1 MIIKNSIKPYLYFII
16 SLIIINFFGCD
27 FNKKPATYNSKL
39 LIGSWLDRSKAKLHF
54 ALLEN
59 GVAKSDNMETLVYK
73 SWSVRNDS
81 LFLKVKS
88 IGNRTHFETI
98 EAYKID
104 TLDSN
109 TLVLH
114 NKISKCPTLEKSDN
128 NYNKFKALN
137 IIFNFL

>member
-1 MIIKNSIKPYLYFII
+1 
-16 SLIIINFFGCD
+16 
-27 FNKKPATYNSKL
+27 
-39 LIGSWLDRSKAKLHF
+39 
-54 ALLEN
+54 
-59 GVAKSDNMETLVYK
+59 METLVYK
-73 SWSVRNDS
+73 SWSVRNDI

-109 TLVLH
+109 TLVLQI
-114 NKISKCPTLEKSDN
+114 KISKCPTLEKSDN
-128 NYNKFKALN
+128 NYNKFQALN

>member
-1 MIIKNSIKPYLYFII
+1 MNFKSSSITYLYYLI
-16 SLIIINFFGCD
+16 SLTLINFFGCN
-27 FNKKPATYNSKL
+27 FNKKPATSTSKL
-39 LIGSWLDRSKAKLHF
+39 LIGSWLDSSEAKLHF
-54 ALLEN
+54 TLLEN
-59 GVAKSDNMETLVYK
+59 GIAKSDNMKTLVYK

-88 IGNRTHFETI
+88 IGNRTHFESI

-114 NKISKCPTLEKSDN
+114 NKNFKMFYTRKSEN
-128 NYNKFKALN
+128 NYN
-137 IIFNFL
+137 

>member
-1 MIIKNSIKPYLYFII
+1 MIIKNSINPYLYFLI

-54 ALLEN
+54 TLLEN

-98 EAYKID
+98 VAYKID

-114 NKISKCPTLEKSDN
+114 NKNFKNVLHSKKVIIITIN
-128 NYNKFKALN
+128 FKH
-137 IIFNFL
+137 

>member
-1 MIIKNSIKPYLYFII
+1 MIIKNSIKPYLYFLI
-16 SLIIINFFGCD
+16 SLIIINFFCD
-27 FNKKPATYNSKL
+27 FKKTATYNSKL
-39 LIGSWLDRSKAKLHF
+39 LIGSWFDRSKAKLHF
-54 ALLEN
+54 TLHEN

-114 NKISKCPTLEKSDN
+114 NIN
-128 NYNKFKALN
+128 FKMSYTRKK
-137 IIFNFL
+137 

>member
-54 ALLEN
+54 TLLEN

-114 NKISKCPTLEKSDN
+114 NKN
-128 NYNKFKALN
+128 FKMSYTRKK
-137 IIFNFL
+137 

>member
-1 MIIKNSIKPYLYFII
+1 MISKCSKKTFFYYII
-16 SLIIINFFGCD
+16 SLVFISLFGCE
-27 FNKKPATYNSKL
+27 FNNKPLTSTSKL
-39 LIGSWLDRSKAKLHF
+39 LIGSWLDSSEAKLHF
-54 ALLEN
+54 TLLEN
-59 GVAKSDNMETLVYK
+59 GDAKSDNMETLVYK

-88 IGNRTHFETI
+88 IGNRTHFESI

-114 NKISKCPTLEKSDN
+114 NKN
-128 NYNKFKALN
+128 FKMSYTRKK
-137 IIFNFL
+137 